1 MIAFWP
7 IWKRTHMSP
16 TRWQIKADT
25 SDVSL
30 ICEANFPAN
39 VPAVRG
45 SRCLRSHWEHVEKGR
60 DGVAVET
67 GEQASMFTSVES
79 ASVLCYVK
87 LTHIAAGIGWL
98 APTRLLVSAHAI
110 AHLPAA
116 LILFHFLKS
125 SEIWIIELTN
135 TKTPLRANHS
145 CILTCMLCCDWL
157 LTLFLGSKL

>member
-1 MIAFWP
+1 MLAEP
-7 IWKRTHMSP
+7 LRT
-16 TRWQIKADT
+16 R
-25 SDVSL
+25 
-30 ICEANFPAN
+30 
-39 VPAVRG
+39 R
-45 SRCLRSHWEHVEKGR
+45 KGR

-110 AHLPAA
+110 AHLHAA

-135 TKTPLRANHS
+135 TKTPLSATH
-145 CILTCMLCCDWL
+145 THTH
-157 LTLFLGSKL
+157 TLFPSVALLELDLFRNWWTLQHWHSYWIKLKHLNTVLSYLELLYSWNIYFFLFVLLINVKQL